1 MKKLTLIAGIA
12 VGYVLGTKAG
22 RQRYEQIRAGASKVA
37 QNPTVQAAAGKAQEA
52 VTHQASVAADAVK
65 DTVSSAAA
73 TAADKIRHESSIQPA
88 P

>member
-22 RQRYEQIRAGASKVA
+22 RQRYEQFRSSARKVA
-37 QNPTVQAAAGKAQEA
+37 QNPTVQAAAGKAQETM
-52 VTHQASVAADAVK
+52 THQATVAAEAVK
-65 DTVSSAAA
+65 ETVASAAA
-73 TAADKIRHESSIQPA
+73 TAADKVRRDTSIQPA